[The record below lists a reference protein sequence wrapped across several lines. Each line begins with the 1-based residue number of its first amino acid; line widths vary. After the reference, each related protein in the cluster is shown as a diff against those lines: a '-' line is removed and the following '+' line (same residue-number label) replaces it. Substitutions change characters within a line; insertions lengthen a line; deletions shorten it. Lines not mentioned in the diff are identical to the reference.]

1 MCVCACVRA
10 RRAHG
15 CARACVC
22 ACVCV
27 CARGRVCLCVCVQA
41 ANLEL
46 AGEAEVADLD
56 LVAGAEEDVAQLEVA
71 MDNLAVRR
79 RWVSTSSQHGIHP
92 DTCSGHADPLRI
104 TTDCRME
111 RAAGTPSDEVK
122 RRGEVPDWRAC
133 A

>member
-1 MCVCACVRA
+1 MCACARA

-22 ACVCV
+22 ACACACVCACV
-27 CARGRVCLCVCVQA
+27 CARAGAQA

-122 RRGEVPDWRAC
+122 WRGGVPDWRAC